1 MYQVQKKNG
10 KIENFDRNKILAG
23 IIASGGTME
32 DAQRVTVEVETWL
45 PSMVVNGVIRS
56 TDIRKK
62 GLEVFRNVNPEAADK
77 FDSYQ
82 KQV

>member
-1 MYQVQKKNG
+1 MYKVQKKDG
-10 KIENFDRNKILAG
+10 KIEDFDRNKILAG

-62 GLEVFRNVNPEAADK
+62 GLEVFRNVNPEAADR